1 MKFFFSGFFPIA
13 KIGKF
18 TAMIILHFAGV
29 LLKVLVHTIGVTNS
43 QSYMTLSFLPFLL
56 EFCVCV
62 YAFCQK
68 IDLQLID
75 FKCILNKEENNWKGF
90 VSLELKLNL

>member
-1 MKFFFSGFFPIA
+1 
-13 KIGKF
+13 
-18 TAMIILHFAGV
+18 MIILHFAGV

-43 QSYMTLSFLPFLL
+43 QSYMTLPFLPFLL

-75 FKCILNKEENNWKGF
+75 FNCILNKEENNWKGLF
-90 VSLELKLNL
+90 WSELKLNL